1 MIIVIIFIKSV
12 NDKMK
17 LYTVLVISLILSTK
31 AWCGLNPA
39 EQSIVQEQQKLILED
54 AQKQRESLQ
63 KSFNIHPEILD
74 MPVEQ
79 SNLCFP
85 INEIRFKDANHL
97 SLKIKQNLTYEYLN
111 NCLTIE
117 QIQFLVKSITNYYIG
132 EGFIT
137 TRAYLEEQDISSG
150 ILVISVIEGK
160 IEAISLD
167 GLSPTILNMVFPNM
181 KNSVLNLRDIEQ
193 GLEQLNRLRSQKI
206 SINILPSEI
215 AGYSLVELKSN
226 KVRILPI
233 FLETGI
239 NNSGQKSTGIGQ
251 NTLSITVENPLQIAD
266 IWSISA
272 SINNDFRNQH
282 TSRNLST
289 QLSIPLGY
297 WTIDYLYS
305 GNYFYYDI
313 PLVFDKWRYK
323 GKSDQH
329 RLMLNKVVYRDNQ
342 TKFSFTTHY
351 SHKTV
356 NNTFA
361 NEKLIISSPT
371 LNTITLGLNYS
382 TVLKNGYFTFNP
394 TVVQGLHLFDSTTDK
409 LKINGSPKSQF
420 TKLTVSSSYYKPL
433 SSSSH
438 YLTSLYAQW
447 SKQNLYSTE
456 RISIGGE
463 YSVRGFKE
471 SSLTGNQGFYWRNE
485 LTYQASVNSF
495 IRSISLTGA
504 IDSGWIKHKNNQ
516 IDGGNMTGIAF
527 GISLSDNNYY
537 NASLSIGKPLFYPA
551 MINPDHWVSYFQLSL
566 NF

>member
-1 MIIVIIFIKSV
+1 MFIKSV

-17 LYTVLVISLILSTK
+17 LYIVLVISLILSTK

-215 AGYSLVELKSN
+215 AGYSLVELK
-226 KVRILPI
+226 
-233 FLETGI
+233 
-239 NNSGQKSTGIGQ
+239 
-251 NTLSITVENPLQIAD
+251 
-266 IWSISA
+266 
-272 SINNDFRNQH
+272 
-282 TSRNLST
+282 
-289 QLSIPLGY
+289 
-297 WTIDYLYS
+297 
-305 GNYFYYDI
+305 
-313 PLVFDKWRYK
+313 
-323 GKSDQH
+323 
-329 RLMLNKVVYRDNQ
+329 MLNIV
-342 TKFSFTTHY
+342 
-351 SHKTV
+351 
-356 NNTFA
+356 
-361 NEKLIISSPT
+361 
-371 LNTITLGLNYS
+371 
-382 TVLKNGYFTFNP
+382 
-394 TVVQGLHLFDSTTDK
+394 
-409 LKINGSPKSQF
+409 
-420 TKLTVSSSYYKPL
+420 
-433 SSSSH
+433 
-438 YLTSLYAQW
+438 
-447 SKQNLYSTE
+447 
-456 RISIGGE
+456 
-463 YSVRGFKE
+463 
-471 SSLTGNQGFYWRNE
+471 
-485 LTYQASVNSF
+485 
-495 IRSISLTGA
+495 
-504 IDSGWIKHKNNQ
+504 
-516 IDGGNMTGIAF
+516 
-527 GISLSDNNYY
+527 
-537 NASLSIGKPLFYPA
+537 
-551 MINPDHWVSYFQLSL
+551 
-566 NF
+566 